1 LWLILR
7 GFDVLVYDVQ
17 VSRGLATQ
25 ASKPSQKQIK
35 VTSDQPSDSGGCG
48 AACGCV
54 VAPRDFYLC
63 SLSSADCY
71 DDLVNLS
78 LPRDHAA
85 VPVSLRAL
93 TVFHFGFRMS
103 LCWKRSDFEKPNTLL
118 MLNHFIF
125 Y

>member
-1 LWLILR
+1 
-7 GFDVLVYDVQ
+7 VLVYDVQ

-35 VTSDQPSDSGGCG
+35 VTSNQPFDCGSCG

-78 LPRDHAA
+78 RRRNHAA
-85 VPVSLRAL
+85 VPVSLPAPAI
-93 TVFHFGFRMS
+93 FHFGF
-103 LCWKRSDFEKPNTLL
+103 N
-118 MLNHFIF
+118 MLPW
-125 Y
+125 